1 MPSRRSF
8 ICRTVS
14 RSSEHLMPNNA
25 PQATCE
31 THAPERKRVRRAW
44 HESSRVKVLI
54 PGIRRAEDIEGQIPI
69 KFEKGKR

>member
-1 MPSRRSF
+1 
-8 ICRTVS
+8 
-14 RSSEHLMPNNA
+14 MPNNA